1 VKSTPFLYIP
11 LGATNMAGFS
21 DLLGSM
27 IENNIPQAGQDRL
40 GNILQDLQASFGN
53 ALGAQGGAQGS
64 AQGGAGDLLGKLLA
78 TAQSTLSQASQNPV
92 HAGGLGAVLGSL
104 LGGGGD
110 SVKGAVGGGAL
121 AMLAGVAFKALANAS
136 ASAGQGAS
144 FTPPAGG
151 AGSLPLGLREPVS
164 PTEQQ
169 AMNDTARLVIK
180 GMVSISKADGEVSN
194 DEIQRILGKL
204 QTGAMDMETQEWLMS
219 ELAQP
224 LNLDAFVAEIPNQEV
239 AAQVY
244 AGSLL
249 AVKVDTEAE
258 RDYLRQFAE
267 KTGLSPAVIDH
278 IHHSM
283 GLAA

>member
-1 VKSTPFLYIP
+1 
-11 LGATNMAGFS
+11 MAGFS

-53 ALGAQGGAQGS
+53 AQGAQGGAQG
-64 AQGGAGDLLGKLLA
+64 GVGDLLGKLLA
-78 TAQSTLSQASQNPV
+78 GAQSTLSQASQNPV
-92 HAGGLGAVLGSL
+92 QAGGLGAVLGSL

-110 SVKGAVGGGAL
+110 SIKGAVGGGAL

-144 FTPPAGG
+144 FTPPAASMG
-151 AGSLPLGLREPVS
+151 AMPLGLHEPAS

-180 GMVSISKADGEVSN
+180 GMVSISKADGEVSH

-204 QTGAMDMETQEWLMS
+204 QTGAMDAETQEWLMS

-249 AVKVDTEAE
+249 AVKIDTEAE

-267 KTGLSPAVIDH
+267 KTGLSPAVISQ

>member
-1 VKSTPFLYIP
+1 
-11 LGATNMAGFS
+11 MAGFS

-53 ALGAQGGAQGS
+53 AQGAKGGAQGGAQG
-64 AQGGAGDLLGKLLA
+64 AAGDLLGKLLA
-78 TAQSTLSQASQNPV
+78 GAQSTLSQASQNPAQ
-92 HAGGLGAVLGSL
+92 AGGLGAVLGSL

-110 SVKGAVGGGAL
+110 SIKGAVGGGAL

-144 FTPPAGG
+144 FTPPAAG
-151 AGSLPLGLREPVS
+151 AGSMPLGLREPVS

-204 QTGAMDMETQEWLMS
+204 QTGAMDTETQEWLMS

-249 AVKVDTEAE
+249 AVKIDTEAE

-267 KTGLSPAVIDH
+267 KTGLSPAVIGQ
-278 IHHSM
+278 IHHTM